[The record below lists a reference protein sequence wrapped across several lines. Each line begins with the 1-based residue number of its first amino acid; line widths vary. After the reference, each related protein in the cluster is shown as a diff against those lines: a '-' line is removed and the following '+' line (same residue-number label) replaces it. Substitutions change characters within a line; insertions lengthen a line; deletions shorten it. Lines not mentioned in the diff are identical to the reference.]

1 MSNKK
6 SSISFGPGA
15 ASLILIFVVL
25 AMSVLGML
33 SLMNSRNDVRL
44 SERSVQ
50 VTEAVYNLNVEA
62 EEKFVQV
69 QEMLLELA
77 SAAESEEAY
86 QAAIEEHLTEDMDW
100 EDGILSF
107 TVSDGFRILDCA
119 VKVNP
124 LDAETRCRWVR
135 HNLTA
140 ETEEVW

>member
-44 SERSVQ
+44 SERSAQ
-50 VTEAVYNLNVEA
+50 VTEAVYALNVEA

-69 QEMLLELA
+69 QGMLLDLA

-86 QAAIEEHLTEDMDW
+86 QAAIEEHLTDDMDW

-119 VKVNP
+119 VQVNP
-124 LDAETRCRWVR
+124 LDAETRCWWVR

>member
-50 VTEAVYNLNVEA
+50 VTEAVYALNVEA
-62 EEKFVQV
+62 EEKFVKV
-69 QEMLLELA
+69 QGLLLDLA
-77 SAAESEEAY
+77 SAAENEEAY
-86 QAAIEEHLTEDMDW
+86 QAAIQENLPDGMEW

-107 TVSDGFRILDCA
+107 TVSDGFRTLDCA
-119 VKVNP
+119 VQINP

-140 ETEEVW
+140 ETEEEW

>member
-50 VTEAVYNLNVEA
+50 VTEAVYALNVEA
-62 EEKFVQV
+62 EEKFVHV
-69 QEMLLELA
+69 QDMLLQLA
-77 SAAESEEAY
+77 SAAETEEAY
-86 QAAIEEHLTEDMDW
+86 QAAIEESLADDMDW
-100 EDGILSF
+100 QDGILSF
-107 TVSDGFRILDCA
+107 TVSDGFRTLDCA
-119 VKVNP
+119 VRVNP
-124 LDAETRCRWVR
+124 LDDDVRCRWVR

-140 ETEEVW
+140 ETEEEW

>member
-1 MSNKK
+1 MKKK

-25 AMSVLGML
+25 SMSVLGML
-33 SLMNSRNDVRL
+33 SLMNSRSDVRL

-50 VTEAVYNLNVEA
+50 VTEAVYALNAQA
-62 EEKFVQV
+62 EEKFVQL
-69 QEMLLELA
+69 QETLQKLA
-77 SAAESEEAY
+77 DSSENEEAY
-86 QAAIEEHLTEDMDW
+86 QSSIPESVEEDMDW

-107 TVSDGFRILDCA
+107 TVSDGFRTLDCA
-119 VKVNP
+119 VQVNS
-124 LDAETRCRWVR
+124 LEENTRCRWVR